1 MPLQKEYYAILN
13 SEVSILIL
21 KNILSKDISA
31 ETLIRKKFTIYN
43 LQFAGFTE
51 ITLNMVSSGPKTL
64 KV

>member
-1 MPLQKEYYAILN
+1 MPFSILN